1 MILQLTSPDIETL
14 QNVVETTDD
23 VSVNGSVVVKN
34 IDADA
39 LGNIVQDLDEGS
51 YNFYEDEDEEM
62 QNPLPKESKT
72 TNKEIQKED
81 ENKKVLPKP
90 KQIKE
95 ENEVYEE
102 PEELTPEEIEEN
114 EQYFEEKEYIEQMSE
129 HLTVIMGKEFDE
141 PKGRFNI

>member
-1 MILQLTSPDIETL
+1 MILQLTNPDIETL
-14 QNVVETTDD
+14 QDVVQTTDD
-23 VSVNGSVVVKN
+23 VTVNGSVVVKN

-39 LGNIVQDLDEGS
+39 LGNIVQDLDASS

-72 TNKEIQKED
+72 SNQKIKKED

-95 ENEVYEE
+95 EKEVYEE
-102 PEELTPEEIEEN
+102 PEELTPEEIEDE
-114 EQYFEEKEYIEQMSE
+114 EYLEEKEYIEQMSE